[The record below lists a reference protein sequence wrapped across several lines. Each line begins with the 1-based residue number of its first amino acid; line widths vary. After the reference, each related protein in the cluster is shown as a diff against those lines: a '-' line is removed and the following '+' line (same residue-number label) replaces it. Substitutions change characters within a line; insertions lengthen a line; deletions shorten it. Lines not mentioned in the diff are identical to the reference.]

1 MTEGPATDVVA
12 DLGGRGM
19 VYQRTPQDLGAR
31 LAAHAPVTA
40 YHGIDATAPSLH
52 VGNLVGVRALR
63 RLQQAGHR
71 PVVLLGGATT
81 LIGDPSG
88 KATERPLRPAEEVAA
103 NVAAI
108 GAQLERFLDLD
119 AGSGARLVDNAAWF
133 GPMTLTTFLR
143 DVGRHFGVNAMLDKE
158 SVRARLGGGISFTE
172 FSYMLLQA
180 YDFVHLHDTLGCR
193 LQVGGSDQWGNI
205 TAGIDLLRRMR
216 GVEAWGLTWPL
227 LTRADG
233 TKFGKSDAGNVW
245 LDAALTSPYAFF
257 QFWVRADDADVG
269 RWLRLF
275 TDLPADRVAELE
287 VAVAQRPGGREAQEA
302 LAWELTAAVHG
313 TAAAA
318 AARRA
323 AAALYGGDLASLDP
337 AALTE
342 VFAEAPATDRPLSD
356 LGPGGPTVVDLAVE
370 AGLLASRTA
379 ARTALSAGGVYL
391 NGSRVTD
398 PDRRLSGDDL
408 LAGGVVVLRR
418 GKRHHHVLR
427 FR

>member
-287 VAVAQRPGGREAQEA
+287 VAVAQRPRGREAQEA

-370 AGLLASRTA
+370 TGLLASRTA